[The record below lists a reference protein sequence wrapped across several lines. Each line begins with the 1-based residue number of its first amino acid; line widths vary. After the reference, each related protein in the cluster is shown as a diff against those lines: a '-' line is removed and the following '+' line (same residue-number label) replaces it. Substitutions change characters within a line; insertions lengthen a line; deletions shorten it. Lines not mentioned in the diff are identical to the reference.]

1 MAKITKEFKTTA
13 REFSVVEKGNSFLCI
28 VGHHINGSYIA
39 ILNWGVSAELSAFGD
54 VEYNTERIYNAFK
67 ASSNCRSLTENTAKE
82 IAEAV
87 NEYTIVP
94 EQSPEEYFRSIMGI
108 GSENSD

>member
-13 REFSVVEKGNSFLCI
+13 REFSVVENGNSFLCI
-28 VGHHINGSYIA
+28 VGHHVNGSYIA

-54 VEYNTERIYNAFK
+54 AEYNTERIYNAFK
-67 ASSNCRSLTENTAKE
+67 ANSNCNSLTENTARE

-87 NEYTIVP
+87 NEYTIAP
-94 EQSPEEYFRSIMGI
+94 KQSPKEYFRSIMGI
-108 GSENSD
+108 GSESND